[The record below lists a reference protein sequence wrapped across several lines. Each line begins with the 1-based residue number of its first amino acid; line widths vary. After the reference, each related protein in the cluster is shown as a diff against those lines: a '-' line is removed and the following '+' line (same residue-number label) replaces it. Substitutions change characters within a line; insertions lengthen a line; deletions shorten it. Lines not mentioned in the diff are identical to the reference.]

1 MEGRSRS
8 DASGPRRQALSTP
21 APAAPLFSI
30 GVTTYDRLE
39 LLRET
44 LQSVLRQD
52 CTDVEILVGNDNPAR
67 TLDAGAIGTDDP
79 RVRIINHPVNLG
91 EMGNMNALLAEARG
105 RYFSWLA
112 DDDLYA
118 DGLLAAVSRAIE
130 AFHGPACVLTAYS
143 TEKPGDPVGAAGPIQ
158 LDAADFLH
166 RYLSRSLPV
175 LGCYG
180 FYARDQLLALGGMTR
195 LSPGLSPYSDNLL
208 ALKAALLRPVVIEQP
223 LIFFRTHQ
231 QSLSFTSID
240 AAAYRVAQQ
249 ALWSVFNDQLL
260 PRVSVDDEARDAVR
274 ADLLAWCVKD
284 FFGVVGRSGRW
295 QEKEL
300 KSYALFLRSAYLDFD
315 RYPWGVATIVSRE
328 RLKLPLRILLQ
339 KWRGRAGAVQ

>member
-1 MEGRSRS
+1 MN
-8 DASGPRRQALSTP
+8 
-21 APAAPLFSI
+21 PAAPLFSI

-52 CTDVEILVGNDNPAR
+52 CADVEILVGNDNPAR
-67 TLDAGAIGTDDP
+67 QLDAGTIGTSDP

-91 EMGNMNALLAEARG
+91 EMGNMNALLSEAKG

-118 DGLLAAVSRAIE
+118 ATTLSTVARAITK
-130 AFHGPACVLTAYS
+130 FQDPPCVFTRYS
-143 TEKPGDPVGAAGPIQ
+143 IQALSALGADG
-158 LDAADFLH
+158 DAAQLEPAEFLR
-166 RYLSRSLPV
+166 RYLGRSLPV

-180 FYARDQLLALGGMTR
+180 FYRHEQLLALGGMTR

-208 ALKAALLRPVVIEQP
+208 ALKAAILRPVVIDSP
-223 LIFFRTHQ
+223 LIYFRTHD
-231 QSLSFTSID
+231 QSLSFTSVD
-240 AAAYRVAQQ
+240 VAGYRAAQE
-249 ALWSVFNDQLL
+249 ALWAVFNDQLL
-260 PRVSVDDEARDAVR
+260 PRAGIGDAARDAIR

-284 FFGVVGRSGRW
+284 FYGVVGRSGRW

-300 KSYALFLRSAYLDFD
+300 KSYALFLRTAYLDFD
-315 RYPWGVATIVSRE
+315 RYPWRVATTASRE
-328 RLKLPLRILLQ
+328 RLKLPLRILRQ
-339 KWRGRAGAVQ
+339 KWRGRAGTAA